1 MLKRLR
7 DASDEKNKDM
17 VESINKKLTKMKNIV
32 KNVPKDK
39 VFKIEENEKIFDIV
53 ERFLSLIVKKNQG
66 QD

>member
-1 MLKRLR
+1 MFRRLR
-7 DASDEKNKDM
+7 DSSDEKNKDM